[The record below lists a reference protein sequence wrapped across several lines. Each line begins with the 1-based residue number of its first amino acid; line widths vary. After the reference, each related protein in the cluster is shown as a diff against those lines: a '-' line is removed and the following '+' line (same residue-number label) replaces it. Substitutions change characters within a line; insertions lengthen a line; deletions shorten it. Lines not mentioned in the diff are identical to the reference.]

1 MLQDPG
7 IESERQSTGRKTGF
21 ELGAIQ
27 PVHASGSIGQGSP
40 LHRTR
45 AIESPQ
51 FLQSR
56 GIDTLFGTRGLSRNG
71 LNRTRFCSEGSL
83 ILNR

>member
-56 GIDTLFGTRGLSRNG
+56 ESIHFSGLVG
-71 LNRTRFCSEGSL
+71 FHGMG
-83 ILNR
+83 